1 MKKIFIITLLAFTS
15 TTQLVHAQKPV
26 VVISDKI
33 GWHKL
38 GETTVN
44 FQKDFDEILIIGAN
58 RFESL
63 KFMVNDAPIKL
74 ISLEVFYVG
83 NTKENFTINNTIK
96 DAGESRVIHLKG
108 EHNIKKVVFIYKT
121 LVNRNDQKAH
131 VTLWGYKTNKK

>member
-1 MKKIFIITLLAFTS
+1 MLVFAGSI
-15 TTQLVHAQKPV
+15 QLVQAQKPV
-26 VVISDKI
+26 IVLSDKT

-58 RFESL
+58 RFEAL

-83 NTKENFTINNTIK
+83 NTKENFRINNTIK
-96 DAGESRVIHLKG
+96 DAGESRIIHLKG

-121 LVNRNDQKAH
+121 LKSRNDQKAH